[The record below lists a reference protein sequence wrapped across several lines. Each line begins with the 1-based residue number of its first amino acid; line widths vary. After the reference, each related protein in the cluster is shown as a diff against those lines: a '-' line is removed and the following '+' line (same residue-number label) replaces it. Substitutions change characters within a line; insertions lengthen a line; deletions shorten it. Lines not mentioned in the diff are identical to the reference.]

1 MRYFAPMKILRS
13 LLCLFLCTQLILPP
27 GLSAED
33 LPYSLVDKNEYDLFS
48 EEQEAQ
54 REKELTIE
62 EPQDDA
68 QLLKYSDKF
77 WRQAVT
83 SVEGAY
89 KLDKDPEPIPDLTLL
104 NPTLSLPLYGT
115 SIALTGRYV
124 LGFKMDAKRYKVDDN
139 NTTEQRDVSSNSM
152 VQELQLK
159 MQGKILDRVFV
170 DIDYDDQR
178 EEEKTLS
185 VAYRGK
191 PGEVVQLAEFGD
203 INLSLPE
210 TEFIAYQ
217 KQLFGAQMHLQY
229 KDLDLRLIGSQTKGS
244 SKQKQFVGSS
254 VLAITSLSDADY
266 KRRTYY
272 DLTFG
277 GNIKKD
283 TQGRFPTGFSTD
295 AYLQWSSVM
304 GSISPGTEEI
314 YLDANN
320 TDNDFVP
327 ISKTASDVLGG
338 TQRRTSNWRLLVRG
352 TDYTVDYASGIIQ
365 FKRTITAESF
375 IAVDYVST
383 TGNRLSQV
391 MGNQGDIKLI
401 KTENEKPFE
410 ASANETANQLE
421 LKTYYS
427 LGAQQIT
434 RDDGKGNFLL
444 RVMDAAG
451 QEIALPITG
460 GTGTLTYP
468 NNIVMDFDNGVFY
481 LQRRFADNTLYN
493 ATPVSSYNRTFK
505 VEYTS
510 KVKTYFIEAN
520 IVVQSETVKL
530 NGKTLTRNNDYYID
544 YTSGFITFYK
554 GDEITDSS
562 VIDITYDTV
571 SGSSSNTSVLGGRLD
586 YKLWDKIKLG
596 ATVLQEGGD
605 KPTTVPQVGA
615 SSKDLLVYGADIN
628 GKDIKLSEKVSV
640 DFGAEAAESR
650 NNPNQFGYAM
660 VDSMN
665 ETSIQTGG
673 SKIFRD
679 WIIAANPSAKPAFWG
694 SIGWDTQDVPT
705 LEVNPNSV
713 STYNDT
719 QQVLIVNYDFT
730 KAVTTINQATGKTYL
745 DEGYDEV
752 SIVYPLSVSGVDLSD
767 KTSFDLTMKGEKN
780 GPQLNVTFGNISEY
794 SDNSQGMYTQ
804 CSSSTLVPKT
814 EDVLC
819 RNSLAPN
826 EDIGW
831 EYIDPDGTA
840 HRYNPFV
847 NNVYNPESQ
856 PNGRIDTQDLNANGQ
871 FDDESI
877 PTLGNFGFE
886 GGEGSIS
893 NNDQFTWDNNR
904 INFDSWQTFVT
915 PLDIADVKDQ
925 WTAVRHIR
933 LTLKLTDEMR
943 AAGKYKGQIKI
954 ANVALSGTAWNTM
967 DDNEE
972 KRILVTGINNVDNA
986 NYEPIFNDVHGDG
999 LEVFNYLYGSVG
1011 NLKKV
1016 TDSVNAK
1023 DQSLDIEFN
1032 TQGLPFVPDDA
1043 TDEHPEGELYA
1054 SRNFS
1059 TMDFT
1064 QHREFRFLLHSEE
1077 SNAGSE
1083 FFLKVGTE
1091 NNYDKVIVPAGFD
1104 GWRLISLK
1112 MVDTDGDGIADSF
1125 ENASKEEY
1133 NVRVARHRV
1142 PGGMMNFKQVSL
1154 IIAGMQAQ
1162 NIYTYVLE
1170 KDGSSQTV
1178 YASGALNAGVM
1189 LYKDKQLRMSFAQ
1202 VSAKDDHSGI
1212 ITITTQDKETYT
1224 VTSQTVE
1231 TLGSAG
1237 NVWLNEIH
1245 LAETIIQYGQAY
1257 TGNVAVKLDGW
1268 GSAGAKYKYQDS
1280 NFETPLT
1287 VSKNQET
1294 TQEEY
1299 FLKVDRIEEFPMEAT
1314 LTRSTVVTPS
1324 IEDSADYNTVSLL
1337 DKGKVER
1344 ERAVVRGDFIKEN
1357 LPKVGLEYTSDQTD
1371 YDLLQRK
1378 DDVHTYGITVTHE
1391 TDTLKSANAGY
1402 YFTNTKIDYAKE
1414 MHQQSVNNY
1423 NTDEDTQK
1431 LNVKLNY
1438 QPTNNFNFVPS
1449 YNITKSTEER
1459 LRYENG
1465 EAQSFKYPKSLNQ
1478 STGFTSTWKV
1488 ASWLAP
1494 SFSYNIS
1501 TTENNNLTAKTIT
1514 ASGQS
1519 TEVGIGEV
1527 KSINRNADGGVSLTL
1542 NGNELLPNSKL
1553 FNTFVI
1559 SNSFRIQDADTWND
1573 VDSSFD
1579 SRKELW
1585 IRGSMGDVG
1594 PYGYLSSMT
1603 LRDTFTSSQRWSPFA
1618 KYEMAGFAEPLK
1630 TISIINNFSY
1640 TNQTNNQTGTQY
1652 DSVSQTLPDL
1662 VFSLSDWEKFFYAGS
1677 WLGGTNLKLRY
1688 SLIKQ
1693 NTEMSQ
1699 DSLETQY
1706 GGDLRFMLFNYFD
1719 NVLNFTRKTSDT
1731 QDLRAGTNLESYD
1744 DRDLSVQSSFYVGSM
1759 RLTPKLTY
1767 TSHDKWLV
1775 GKLNESTREMI
1786 PSLTL
1791 RWDFNLPRGIKL
1803 PFVDRMYSAT
1813 NRVIWNTVLSYTD
1826 KSSPVEVTDNY
1837 EKYDITTSLDYEMS
1851 QNLRFNISGGYTVLK
1866 HAYVATED
1874 YDAYNFAANVTVQF

>member
-1 MRYFAPMKILRS
+1 MRYFAPMKILRTF
-13 LLCLFLCTQLILPP
+13 LCLLLCTQLILPP
-27 GLSAED
+27 GLRAED
-33 LPYSLVDKNEYDLFS
+33 LPYSLVDKNQYDIFAQD
-48 EEQEAQ
+48 QEAQ
-54 REKELTIE
+54 REKELTVE
-62 EPQDDA
+62 EPTDDA
-68 QLLKYSDKF
+68 QLLKYSDEF

-124 LGFKMDAKRYKVDDN
+124 LGFKMEAKRYKEDDN
-139 NTTEQRDVSSNSM
+139 NTTEERNLRSNTM
-152 VQELQLK
+152 LQELQLK

-178 EEEKTLS
+178 EEEKTIS

-191 PGEVVQLAEFGD
+191 PGEFVQLAEFGD

-229 KDLDLRLIGSQTKGS
+229 QDLNLRLIGSQTKGS
-244 SKQKQFVGSS
+244 SKQKQFIGSS
-254 VLAITSLSDADY
+254 VLEINSLSDADY

-283 TQGRFPTGFSTD
+283 TQGRLPTGFYTD
-295 AYLQWSSVM
+295 AYQQWAAVM
-304 GSISPGTEEI
+304 GNISPGTEEI
-314 YLDANN
+314 YLDANS
-320 TDNDFVP
+320 TDYDFVP

-338 TQRRTSNWRLLVRG
+338 GKRTANWRLLTRG

-365 FKRTITAESF
+365 FKRAITAESF

-391 MGNQGDIKLI
+391 MGDAGDIKLI
-401 KTENEKPFE
+401 KTENEKPVAFT
-410 ASANETANQLE
+410 SNETSYQLE
-421 LKTYYS
+421 LKTYYA

-434 RDDGKGNFLL
+434 RDNGKGNFLL

-451 QEIALPITG
+451 QEISLPVDG
-460 GTGTLTYP
+460 GGTLTYP
-468 NNIVMDFDNGVFY
+468 SNIIMDFDNGVFY
-481 LQRRFADNTLYN
+481 LERRFADSTLYN
-493 ATPVSSYNRTFK
+493 TTPVSSYNRTFK

-510 KVKTYFIEAN
+510 KVKTYFIESN
-520 IVVQSETVKL
+520 IVIESETVKL

-554 GDEITDSS
+554 GDDITDSS

-571 SGSSSNTSVLGGRLD
+571 TGSGSNTSVMGGRLD
-586 YKLWDKIKLG
+586 YKLWDKIQLG
-596 ATVLQEGGD
+596 TTLLKEGGD
-605 KPTTVPQVGA
+605 KPTTVPQVGNY
-615 SSKDLLVYGADIN
+615 SKDLLVYGADIN

-640 DFGAEAAESR
+640 DFGAEVAESR

-665 ETSIQTGG
+665 ETSVQTGG
-673 SKIFRD
+673 SKVFRD
-679 WIIAANPSAKPAFWG
+679 WLIASNPSGKAAFWG
-694 SIGWDTQDVPT
+694 SVAWDTQDIPT

-713 STYNDT
+713 SNYNDK
-719 QQVLIVNYDFT
+719 QQVLIINYDFT
-730 KAVTTINQATGKTYL
+730 KAATTINPDTGKSYL
-745 DEGYDEV
+745 EDGYDEV
-752 SIVYPLSVSGVDLSD
+752 SIVYPLSTSGVDLSD
-767 KTSFDLTMKGEKN
+767 KTSFDLTMRGETN

-794 SDNSQGMYTQ
+794 SDNSSGMYTQ
-804 CSSSTLVPKT
+804 CSSGSLVPKT
-814 EDVLC
+814 EDVQC

-831 EYIDPDGTA
+831 EYEDPDGTL

-856 PNGRIDTQDLNANGQ
+856 PNGRIDTQDLNGNGQ
-871 FDDESI
+871 FDAEEI
-877 PTLGNFGFE
+877 PTLGNFGFAQ
-886 GGEGSIS
+886 GEGSIAD
-893 NNDQFTWDNNR
+893 NDQFSWTDNR

-925 WTAVRHIR
+925 WTAVRHLRI
-933 LTLKLTDEMR
+933 TLKMTDEMR
-943 AAGKYKGQIKI
+943 TAGKYKGQIKI

-967 DDNEE
+967 ENNED

-986 NYEPIFNDVHGDG
+986 NYEPIFNDIHGDG
-999 LEVFNYLYGSVG
+999 LEVFNYLYGSIG
-1011 NLKKV
+1011 NLKKA

-1032 TQGLPFVPDDA
+1032 TLGLSPVPDDA
-1043 TDEHPEGELYA
+1043 TDEHPVGELYA

-1059 TMDFT
+1059 SMDFT
-1064 QHREFRFLLHSEE
+1064 QHKEFRFLLHSEE

-1142 PGGMMNFKQVSL
+1142 PGGVMNFKKVSL
-1154 IIAGMQAQ
+1154 IIAGMQ
-1162 NIYTYVLE
+1162 
-1170 KDGSSQTV
+1170 
-1178 YASGALNAGVM
+1178 
-1189 LYKDKQLRMSFAQ
+1189 
-1202 VSAKDDHSGI
+1202 KDDSPVPGVQGGH
-1212 ITITTQDKETYT
+1212 
-1224 VTSQTVE
+1224 
-1231 TLGSAG
+1231 
-1237 NVWLNEIH
+1237 VWLNVIH
-1245 LAETIIQYGQAY
+1245 LAETIIQHGQAY

-1287 VSKNQET
+1287 VSKNQEKT
-1294 TQEEY
+1294 EEEY
-1299 FLKVDRIEEFPMEAT
+1299 YLKVDKVEEFPMEAT
-1314 LTRSTVVTPS
+1314 LTRSTVVTPN
-1324 IEDSADYNTVSLL
+1324 IEDSTDYNTISLL

-1357 LPKVGLEYTSDQTD
+1357 MPKVGLEYTMDQTD

-1378 DDVHTYGITVTHE
+1378 DDVHTYGVTVSHE
-1391 TDTLKSANAGY
+1391 TQTLKSVNAGY
-1402 YFTNTKIDYAKE
+1402 YFTNTKIDYAKD
-1414 MHQQSVNNY
+1414 MHAESVNNY

-1431 LNVKLNY
+1431 LNVKVNY

-1459 LRYENG
+1459 LRYESG
-1465 EAQSFKYPKSLNQ
+1465 EAQNFKYPKAMNQ
-1478 STGFTSTWKV
+1478 STGFTSTWKM

-1501 TTENNNLTAKTIT
+1501 TIENNNLTAKTV
-1514 ASGQS
+1514 AANGQK
-1519 TEVGIGEV
+1519 EDVGIGAV
-1527 KSINRNADGGVSLTL
+1527 KSINRNADGGVALTL

-1559 SNSFRIQDADTWND
+1559 SNSFRIQDADSWND
-1573 VDSSFD
+1573 VDSGFD

-1594 PYGYLSSMT
+1594 RYGYLSSMT

-1618 KYEMAGFAEPLK
+1618 KYELTGMAAPLQ
-1630 TISIINNFSY
+1630 TVSLINNFSY
-1640 TNQTNNQTGTQY
+1640 TTQTNNQTGTEY

-1662 VFSLSDWEKFFYAGS
+1662 VFSISDLEKFFYAGS
-1677 WLGGTNLKLRY
+1677 WLSSSNLKLRY
-1688 SLIKQ
+1688 SLITQ
-1693 NTEMSQ
+1693 TTEQSQ
-1699 DSLETQY
+1699 DGLETQY
-1706 GGDLRFMLFNYFD
+1706 GGDLRFILFNYFD
-1719 NVLNFTRKTSDT
+1719 NVLNFTRKKSDT
-1731 QDLRAGTNLESYD
+1731 QDLRAGTNLERYED
-1744 DRDLSVQSSFYVGSM
+1744 EDLSVQTSFYIGNL

-1775 GKLNESTREMI
+1775 GKLSESTTETI

-1791 RWDFNLPRGIKL
+1791 RWDFNLPRGIWL
-1803 PFVDRMYSAT
+1803 PFVNRNYNAT

-1837 EKYDITTSLDYEMS
+1837 ELYDITTSLDYEMS
-1851 QNLRFNISGGYTVLK
+1851 QNLRFNVSGGYSILK

-1874 YDAYNFAANVTVQF
+1874 YDAYNFSANITVQF